1 MSAATYEAPTNGAV
15 HAPEAAAAVQMTVHA
30 TLDGWPVDIA
40 LSLAPARLGA
50 ALRRLEALG
59 YQPRARIAPGA
70 PAASVASPPTCPVHG
85 TAKVKESQHKPG
97 TFYCAAKHVDGSYCK
112 EKPV

>member
-1 MSAATYEAPTNGAV
+1 MSAATYEAPTNAV
-15 HAPEAAAAVQMTVHA
+15 HAPEAATAVSLTVHA
-30 TLDGWPVDIA
+30 ELDGWPVDIA

-59 YQPRARIAPGA
+59 YQPRAAIAPVA

-85 TAKVKESQHKPG
+85 VARVRESERKPG
-97 TFYCAAKHVDGSYCK
+97 TYFCSAKHADGSYCR
-112 EKPV
+112 EKPC

>member
-1 MSAATYEAPTNGAV
+1 MSAATHTTPPNGAI
-15 HAPEAAAAVQMTVHA
+15 HAPEAASAVQMTVHA

-59 YQPRARIAPGA
+59 YQPRAAAA
-70 PAASVASPPTCPVHG
+70 PAPATRNEGPPCCPVHG
-85 TAKVKESQHKPG
+85 TVKVKESERKPG
-97 TFYCAAKHVDGSYCK
+97 TYFCAAKLANGSYCK

>member
-1 MSAATYEAPTNGAV
+1 MSVATY
-15 HAPEAAAAVQMTVHA
+15 EAAAAVQMTVHA
-30 TLDGWPVDIA
+30 SLDGWPVDLA

-59 YQPRARIAPGA
+59 YQPRAAVAPVT
-70 PAASVASPPTCPVHG
+70 PAARSEGPPCCPYHG
-85 TAKVKESQHKPG
+85 TAKIKESERRPG
-97 TFYCAAKHVDGSYCK
+97 TYYCSAKMGDGSYCR